1 MTTIKDKITAMT
13 KEALLANKAA
23 SMDGV
28 KGTPKEKELK
38 EAFRLVLMSM
48 VIKLR
53 KKLN

>member
-38 EAFRLVLMSM
+38 
-48 VIKLR
+48 
-53 KKLN
+53 